1 MEQAAQQEAVDA
13 CISRVMEMQG
23 EYDQELAALQRQLQ
37 QKIAE
42 LGVQRAAAQQQVA
55 DLASQISVLQDQLG
69 QLNAAEDQAAVD
81 AATDHSSEDIELTPI
96 MSRSQRRH
104 RGRWL
109 ARSKAAAAAATQP
122 PPHQLEELHAM
133 QTQSSIQHLSQQQ
146 QQQQQQQSS
155 LQQSQDSVRI
165 GIRMLELPTQDQPF
179 PVSFE
184 REQDALQRHNLA
196 RQQAQLTAQLEM
208 TELHSNDI
216 TPSSSEE
223 EYAVYER
230 VCKYG
235 AATWLEDVGV
245 LDSSDDIDV
254 IPDSDC
260 EY

>member
-1 MEQAAQQEAVDA
+1 
-13 CISRVMEMQG
+13 
-23 EYDQELAALQRQLQ
+23 
-37 QKIAE
+37 
-42 LGVQRAAAQQQVA
+42 
-55 DLASQISVLQDQLG
+55 
-69 QLNAAEDQAAVD
+69 
-81 AATDHSSEDIELTPI
+81 
-96 MSRSQRRH
+96 
-104 RGRWL
+104 
-109 ARSKAAAAAATQP
+109 
-122 PPHQLEELHAM
+122 M
-133 QTQSSIQHLSQQQ
+133 QTQSSIQHLSQQQQ

-184 REQDALQRHNLA
+184 RQQDALQRHNLA
-196 RQQAQLTAQLEM
+196 RQQAQLTAQLEI

-230 VCKYG
+230 ACKYAG

-260 EY
+260 E